1 MTKFPLTVWGSLLIC
16 CLLTFSVGKAQ
27 PGSGQPHIMGLVK
40 GPDGA
45 PLAGV
50 TVAVTSNK
58 RIATVTNGSGVFD
71 LTLPSAMSGTKV
83 DLEIS
88 FVGFEMK
95 HLTAQAGESDLAIAM
110 DNTRGL
116 NEVVV
121 TALGIGRQKK
131 SIGYAVT
138 EVKGS
143 EFTQAREN
151 NIANALSGKVAGV
164 NAAGLSTGP
173 GGSSRVTIRGTG
185 SLFGDNQ
192 PLYVINGMPIDNSV
206 PGGAPTSNGITFN
219 IDKGDGIGGINP
231 DDIESFTVLKG
242 GTAAALYGSR
252 GANGVILITTKKGR
266 AQKGVG
272 VEYNTT
278 GTLENVAVNPDFQYQ
293 YGQGD
298 GGVKPTTLAASQA
311 TGRRSW
317 GSKIDGS
324 TDYVGVD
331 GKTHPY
337 TAKKDNLQNFY
348 QTGKT
353 WTNTVAMTGGN
364 ENVTYRFSL
373 SDLNSKGILPNTTYD
388 RKVVNLALGA
398 RLDDHLSI
406 EALAQYNL
414 EKGHGRTGAGDALGN
429 PNWTPLEIANTADV
443 RWLKPGYDSNGNEI
457 LWNDA
462 AIASNGYFVAN
473 KYQENDTKNRFIG
486 QASIIYKPIPNLT
499 IKGTISQDHYDY
511 NYSNVLPTGTL
522 YVPNGQYTGL
532 KDDITET
539 NSLLTATYK
548 AHIGDDIH
556 FSVLAGANGRK
567 FSENYLKLDGSTFTI
582 PYFYSFANL
591 ATATTTP
598 YNGHLT
604 TNSAFGAADFDY
616 KNLFFLSVTGRQD
629 WFSTLSKGNYGIFYP
644 SVGGSF
650 ILSDAV
656 QLPSIFNL
664 AKLRGSWAQAGGGQA
679 SPYQINL
686 TYSNVP
692 SSGQPLQNVTPD
704 PNNNN
709 TNSITNN
716 HLLPYTSTT
725 VEAGF
730 ELSMLKERLGIDVTL
745 YDRSTKRDIFPAAV
759 STTSG
764 YSNAIVNLANSTNM
778 RNKGIELL
786 LTGSI
791 IKRKDFQWT
800 ASYNVS
806 YNNNK
811 VVSLLPGFSSIQVA
825 SAVGGWA
832 YLNHV
837 VGMPAFELVGTSMQ
851 KNANGDTV
859 FNATSGLPVQ
869 SAQHN
874 LGRSVAPWT
883 MGMTQEFHYK
893 RFGFS
898 FLLDGKFG
906 NKIFSIF
913 EVYATRMGKLK
924 TTLPGREN
932 GLTVHGVDQA
942 GNKYSNTIAVANLR
956 PYYDN
961 YKVYS
966 DLFLHDGSFVKLRQV
981 ILSYS
986 IPVNKLGIAKLQSA
1000 NISFVSRNLFTL
1012 YKKTKNFDPEQSF
1025 TNSNSQGFE
1034 SIGLPRTRTYG
1045 LNLSVKF

>member
-1 MTKFPLTVWGSLLIC
+1 MTKFQLAVWGGLLLG
-16 CLLTFSVGKAQ
+16 CLLVSSIGKAQ
-27 PGSGQPHIMGLVK
+27 PGSGQPHVKGLVK

-45 PLAGV
+45 PLPGV
-50 TVAVTSNK
+50 TVAVSNNK
-58 RIATVTNGSGVFD
+58 RIATTTDGSGSFD
-71 LTLPSAMSGTKV
+71 LTLPAAFSGQRV
-83 DLEIS
+83 DLEVS
-88 FVGFEMK
+88 FVGFESK
-95 HLTAQAGESDLAIAM
+95 HLTAQAGASDLAVVL

-121 TALGIGRQKK
+121 TALGINRQKR
-131 SIGYAVT
+131 SLGYAVS

-185 SLFGDNQ
+185 SLFGENQ
-192 PLYVINGMPIDNSV
+192 PLYVINGMPMNNSV
-206 PGGAPTSNGITFN
+206 PGGAPTANGITFN
-219 IDKGDGIGGINP
+219 IDRGDGIGGINP
-231 DDIESFTVLKG
+231 DDIESINVLKG

-252 GANGVILITTKKGR
+252 GANGVILITTKKSR
-266 AQKGVG
+266 LQKGVG

-278 GTLENVAVNPDFQYQ
+278 GTLENVAVIPDFQYE

-348 QTGKT
+348 QTGT
-353 WTNTVAMTGGN
+353 TLTNTLAFSGGN

-373 SDLNSKGILPNTTYD
+373 SDLNSKGILPNTTFD
-388 RKVVNLALGA
+388 RKTVNLAMTA
-398 RLDDHLSI
+398 RLDDKLSI

-486 QASIIYKPIPNLT
+486 QASIVYKLLPNLLF
-499 IKGTISQDHYDY
+499 KGTVSQDQYSY

-532 KDDITET
+532 KADAAET
-539 NSLLTATYK
+539 NSQVTGTYN
-548 AHIGDDIH
+548 AHIGQNLH
-556 FSVLAGANGRK
+556 VNVLGGANIRK
-567 FSENYLKLDGSTFTI
+567 FQNNYLKLDGQTFTI
-582 PYFYSFANL
+582 PYFYSFSNL
-591 ATATTTP
+591 ATSSAVP
-598 YNGHLT
+598 YNLHTT
-604 TNSAFGAADFDY
+604 TNSAFGAVDFDY
-616 KNLFFLSVTGRQD
+616 KSLLFLSVTGRED
-629 WFSTLSKGNYGIFYP
+629 WFSTLSKGHYGIFYP
-644 SVGGSF
+644 SVGASF

-656 QLPSIFNL
+656 QLPAIFNL
-664 AKLRGSWAQAGGGQA
+664 AKIRASWAEVGGGA
-679 SPYQINL
+679 PDPYVINQS
-686 TYSNVP
+686 YSVVP
-692 SSGQPLQNVTPD
+692 SSGQPLLNVTPD
-704 PNNNN
+704 ATNNN
-709 TNSITNN
+709 NSITNRE
-716 HLLPYTSTT
+716 LKPYTSTT
-725 VEAGF
+725 YEAGF
-730 ELSMLKERLGIDVTL
+730 ELSMLKQRLGIDFT
-745 YDRSTKRDIFPAAV
+745 YYNRETRSDIFPAAV

-764 YSNAIVNLANSTNM
+764 YSSAIVNLADKPNM
-778 RNKGIELL
+778 RNRGVELL
-786 LTGSI
+786 LTGTP
-791 IKRKDFQWT
+791 IKRADFAWT
-800 ASYNVS
+800 VSYNVA
-806 YNNNK
+806 YNTNK
-811 VVSLLPGFSSIQVA
+811 VLSLLPGFNTVQVA
-825 SAVGGWA
+825 NSVGNWA
-832 YLNHV
+832 YLNNV
-837 VGMPAFELVGTSMQ
+837 VGQSAFELVGTSMQ

-869 SAQHN
+869 AAQHN
-874 LGRSVAPWT
+874 LGKSVAPWT
-883 MGMTQEFHYK
+883 MGLTNEFHYK

-924 TTLPGREN
+924 TTLPGRVN
-932 GLTVHGVDQA
+932 GLTVHGVDQS
-942 GNKYSNTIAVANLR
+942 GNKYTNTIPVANLR

-966 DLFLHDGSFVKLRQV
+966 DLFVHDGSFVKLRQV
-981 ILSYS
+981 IFSYS
-986 IPVNKLGIAKLQSA
+986 IPTAKLGIPKLQSA
-1000 NISFVSRNLFTL
+1000 NISLVARNLFIL
-1012 YKKTKNFDPEQSF
+1012 YRNTKNFDPEQSF

-1034 SIGLPRTRTYG
+1034 SIGLPRTRSYG